1 MMEVQFP
8 NTGTL
13 LNPLNLV
20 RLGKSKGKQMSG
32 LSVVIPSF
40 NSAPWLESTLG
51 SLETALTRSSWD
63 AEIIVVDDGST
74 DNSRQV
80 LEKFNSQTDFE
91 FTIISQQ
98 NQGRFL
104 ARWSGIQLASKKQIL
119 LLDSRVLI
127 DEDSLGYVESEM
139 HQFDG
144 DAIWNAYVRTDYRSS
159 LPGLFWDVPT
169 RLFWGNFLK
178 NPRRVQFG
186 EADFDKNP
194 KGTGCLLLNRE
205 LLVDSYKEVW
215 PEGDLALVS
224 DDTRLLRNLVQ
235 KQDIVLDPGF
245 SALYLPRISMKSFVA
260 HTFMRGTL
268 FVDSYAG
275 TSSIRKLIIVFA
287 ALLPLLFIAI
297 ASSGFFLLPLA
308 ALAVLIFIP
317 AVIGALRKA
326 HLKALASYLLLVL
339 PFGILFW
346 AGLIR
351 GIFVH
356 RRYFGLKKRSTK

>member
-1 MMEVQFP
+1 
-8 NTGTL
+8 
-13 LNPLNLV
+13 
-20 RLGKSKGKQMSG
+20 MSG

-51 SLETALTRSSWD
+51 SLTKALTRSSWD

-74 DNSRQV
+74 DDSRQL
-80 LEKFNSQTDFE
+80 LEKFEFQTDFE
-91 FTIISQQ
+91 FKLISQQ

-104 ARWSGIQLASKKQIL
+104 ARWSGIQMASKQNVL

-127 DEDSLGYVESEM
+127 DADSLGYVESEM
-139 HQFDG
+139 QQFDS
-144 DAIWNAYVRTDYRSS
+144 DAIWNAFVRTDEHSS
-159 LPGLFWDVPT
+159 LPGLFWDIPT
-169 RLFWGNFLK
+169 RLFWGNFLR
-178 NPRRVQFG
+178 NPHRVQFG
-186 EADFDKNP
+186 QADFDKNP
-194 KGTGCLLLNRE
+194 KGTGCLLLDRE
-205 LLVDSYKEVW
+205 LLINSYKEVW

-245 SALYLPRISMKSFVA
+245 SALYRPRISMKSFVA

-275 TSSIRKLIIVFA
+275 TSSIRKFIIVFA
-287 ALLPLLFIAI
+287 ALLPLIFIAI
-297 ASSGFFLLPLA
+297 ASSGFLLPSLA
-308 ALAVLIFIP
+308 AIAVLILIP
-317 AVIGALRKA
+317 AVIGTLRKT

-339 PFGILFW
+339 PFGMLFW